1 MTGDNILKSL
11 NARRAVELTR
21 SLIRAPSVNPPGNEG
36 VASEVVT
43 SFLDEVGIKYV
54 EQRVSGERRNVITTL
69 KGRTSSSSLLLT
81 SHLDVVPIG
90 DEKLWLKNPFS
101 GDEEGGRIYGRGST
115 DAKGS
120 LGAMLCALEA
130 VAGSGLELSGDLVFA
145 AVVGEETDGLGIKH
159 LIRESVQRPK
169 MAVVGEPTQLMV
181 GNAHKGIARF
191 RITVGGKAAH
201 ASLPDRGVNAISG
214 MAKVVIG
221 LDALASRLMDKG
233 STSHPTLVVSTISGG
248 VKDNVVPPSC
258 SITVDRRLVVGEDP
272 TKAETEVSNAVKA
285 SIEGLPL
292 TADIEP
298 YLSASPALTSPDE
311 LIVRSAR
318 TAVSEV
324 LGGDAGLYSFE
335 AYCDMGPL
343 VDLAGTKTVILGPG
357 SLIGSHVAN
366 ESVPVEEVENAARIY
381 SLVVAHALCT

>member
-1 MTGDNILKSL
+1 MPGDNILKGL

-21 SLIRAPSVNPPGNEG
+21 TLVRAPSVNPPGNEG

-54 EQRVSGERRNVITTL
+54 EQRVSGERRNVIVTL

-81 SHLDVVPIG
+81 SHLDVVPTG
-90 DEKLWLKNPFS
+90 DEKLWLRHPFS

-169 MAVVGEPTQLMV
+169 MAVVGEPTRLMV

-233 STSHPTLVVSTISGG
+233 SASHPTLVVSTISGG

-272 TKAETEVSNAVKA
+272 MKAKTEVSNAVKA
-285 SIEGLPL
+285 VIEGLPL

-357 SLIGSHVAN
+357 SLIGSHVIN

-381 SLVVAHALCT
+381 SLVVAHTLYA